1 MNISLYTSDDRDEW
15 NAFTRE
21 AKNSHFMFHRDY
33 MEYHADLFSDFSIIV
48 RNDKQEIIGIIPAN
62 LENRTLHSHQGLS
75 FGGLCIRK
83 DVGTSMVLDIFNSLI
98 IFLKNSNQV
107 DELIYKRLPDFYTN
121 YPSQEDLYALF
132 ILDSN
137 LFRRD
142 VSVAIDLQQ
151 PLPISKM
158 RKRHSK
164 KAIKNNIVISEEND
178 FSNFW
183 ELLTDVLQK
192 QHGVN
197 PVHSLDEIKFLRAKF
212 PEHIRCFVARKDS
225 KIISG
230 TLIFETENVAH
241 AQYLANGEIGRELG
255 GLDLL
260 IIELIGKYSGKKKF
274 FDLGI
279 STEESGTVLNKG
291 LISQKEGFGARAFVH
306 EFYSISLT

>member
-1 MNISLYTSDDRDEW
+1 MNINLYTPDDRDEW
-15 NAFTRE
+15 NEFTRE
-21 AKNSHFMFHRDY
+21 AKNSHFMFRRDY
-33 MEYHADLFSDFSIIV
+33 MEYHADRFSDFSMIV

-98 IFLKNSNQV
+98 IFLKNSKQV

-132 ILDSN
+132 ILDSK

-164 KAIKNNIVISEEND
+164 KAIKNDIVISE
-178 FSNFW
+178 
-183 ELLTDVLQK
+183 
-192 QHGVN
+192 
-197 PVHSLDEIKFLRAKF
+197 
-212 PEHIRCFVARKDS
+212 
-225 KIISG
+225 
-230 TLIFETENVAH
+230 
-241 AQYLANGEIGRELG
+241 
-255 GLDLL
+255 
-260 IIELIGKYSGKKKF
+260 
-274 FDLGI
+274 
-279 STEESGTVLNKG
+279 
-291 LISQKEGFGARAFVH
+291 
-306 EFYSISLT
+306 